1 MWHIKLSKRDF
12 LEFWIS
18 GGRSTPAKVSRFQ
31 SSGQV
36 ETDDLIRA
44 FWMDE
49 PSDASPF
56 PNCIVGSEEQL
67 ASVIT
72 AINSSPSATT
82 PVSAFS
88 RLISTRDFNEY
99 SRSKSMNFAGLL
111 NAAIVA
117 LVMAEAVWH
126 SEGKVGLRQVSFAA
140 CKRTLSYAFG
150 RALAGQ
156 LGGDGLERL
165 PSRWLEVYSILNPNV
180 SSSQLR
186 DTLSALTSA
195 LRAFASISW
204 GLSPNSEATELAFAI
219 HRGDREAL
227 RLFWSKYSRSFAPGI
242 ELDALQASTRENRA
256 NYLQAALS
264 ALSGNDQGG
273 VESGNGIL
281 ESGLGISGSGH
292 GMPSSGYG
300 LPGSGHGVS
309 GRGSEVGAAVC
320 AFIAT
325 QIAPGSLEHL
335 ELLRQSG
342 SPALVFWYAL
352 YAALQAPGDILSSQS
367 GLGFKIYR
375 GVASVEDLL
384 SAPSADISY
393 EEIKILER
401 TGLDGL
407 VRNFGHQNE
416 VVVELVPGV
425 SSSFSYG
432 SRQLRGS
439 KSDPYSYSAASW
451 EASQNEIKRLGAVY
465 RSKIDQA
472 SSVLAQLSRE
482 LAELDEPYTRGSRR
496 KP

>member
-18 GGRSTPAKVSRFQ
+18 GGRSMPGKVSRLQ
-31 SSGQV
+31 SSGEV
-36 ETDDLIRA
+36 ETDDFVRA
-44 FWMDE
+44 FWKDE
-49 PSDASPF
+49 PSDAAPF
-56 PNCIVGSEEQL
+56 PTCIVGSEEQL
-67 ASVIT
+67 AIVVT

-99 SRSKSMNFAGLL
+99 SRSKSMNFTGLL

-126 SEGKVGLRQVSFAA
+126 SDGKVGLRQLSFAA

-195 LRAFASISW
+195 LRTFASISW

-227 RLFWSKYSRSFAPGI
+227 RLFWSKYSRTLAPGI

-256 NYLQAALS
+256 NYLQAALYTF
-264 ALSGNDQGG
+264 SGNEPGG
-273 VESGNGIL
+273 VESGHGIL
-281 ESGLGISGSGH
+281 ESGRGISGSGH
-292 GMPSSGYG
+292 GMSA
-300 LPGSGHGVS
+300 SGHGIS
-309 GRGSEVGAAVC
+309 SRGSEVGAAVC

-342 SPALVFWYAL
+342 NPALVFWYAL
-352 YAALQAPGDILSSQS
+352 YAALQAPSDILSSQS

-384 SAPSADISY
+384 SPPSADISY

-432 SRQLRGS
+432 SRQSRGS
-439 KSDPYSYSAASW
+439 KSDPFSYSAASW

-482 LAELDEPYTRGSRR
+482 LAELDEPYKRGTKR
-496 KP
+496 KL

>member
-18 GGRSTPAKVSRFQ
+18 GGRSLPGKADRLSHA
-31 SSGQV
+31 GMV
-36 ETDDLIRA
+36 ETDDFIRA
-44 FWMDE
+44 FWKDG
-49 PSDASPF
+49 PSEAYPF
-56 PNCIVGSEEQL
+56 PNFIVASEAQL
-67 ASVIT
+67 ASVLT
-72 AINSSPSATT
+72 AINASPSATT

-88 RLISTRDFNEY
+88 RLIATKDFNEF
-99 SRSKSMNFAGLL
+99 SRSASMDFDGLM

-126 SEGKVGLRQVSFAA
+126 SDGKVGLRQVSFAA

-156 LGGDGLERL
+156 LGVEGLERL
-165 PSRWLEVYSILNPNV
+165 PSRWLEVYSILNANI
-180 SSSQLR
+180 SFSQLR
-186 DTLSALTSA
+186 DTLAVLTSA
-195 LRAFASISW
+195 LRAFASISC
-204 GLSPNSEATELAFAI
+204 GLYPNNEATELAFAI
-219 HRGDREAL
+219 HQGDREAL
-227 RLFWSKYSRSFAPGI
+227 RMFWSKYSRSFAPGI

-256 NYLQAALS
+256 NYLQAALN
-264 ALSGNDQGG
+264 ALPGG
-273 VESGNGIL
+273 GHGMYDSVNGM
-281 ESGLGISGSGH
+281 SGSGD
-292 GMPSSGYG
+292 
-300 LPGSGHGVS
+300 
-309 GRGSEVGAAVC
+309 EVGAAVC

-342 SPALVFWYAL
+342 NPALVFWYAL
-352 YAALQAPGDILSSQS
+352 YAALQAPNDILSAQS

-375 GVASVEDLL
+375 GLTSVDNLL

-393 EEIKILER
+393 EELKIFER
-401 TGLDGL
+401 TGLEGV

-416 VVVELVPGV
+416 VIVELVPGV

-432 SRQLRGS
+432 SRQTRGS
-439 KSDPYSYSAASW
+439 RSDSYSPSMGDASP
-451 EASQNEIKRLGAVY
+451 NDIKRLSAMY

-472 SSVLAQLSRE
+472 ASVLAQLSRDF
-482 LAELDEPYTRGSRR
+482 AELDEPYKRGTRR